1 MKKLIAILLAVFT
14 LFGIAAC
21 GSDNNASTPA
31 VTAQGDAQQILD
43 DFYAKA
49 KTDSDA
55 LTLASDLAAAE
66 YLPFDCDAESVEP
79 GWLMGFSAD
88 EMTGFEEGA
97 RFSPIIGTIPFLGYV
112 FTLEDNA
119 DVDTFMQL
127 LKDQANPRWNIC
139 TKAEEVVVANV
150 GNTVLLV
157 MSPLSFE

>member
-21 GSDNNASTPA
+21 GSERNASTPA

-66 YLPFDCDAESVEP
+66 YLPFDCDAEPVEP

-88 EMTGFEEGA
+88 EITGFAEGA
-97 RFSPIIGTIPFLGYV
+97 QFSPIIGTIPFLGYV

-119 DVDTFMQL
+119 NVDTFMQL
-127 LKDQANPRWNIC
+127 LKDHANPRWNIC
-139 TKAEEVVVANV
+139 TEAEEVVVANV
-150 GNTVLLV
+150 GNTVLFV